1 VITLGRTERRVV
13 FAILVTAI
21 LPLLAS
27 MGLAGTIIRRVAST
41 AFQPEFGQQ
50 LERSLGV
57 YAELVKS
64 MKRGMRAEAKA
75 LLAEHRTQWLR
86 DREDSEKIGQSFD
99 QLLQSPSSI
108 HALALRDDEG
118 LSRIQRARTPMLD
131 EKRYR
136 PFVVSLPL
144 RARPAEGED
153 DGLQFV
159 VVFAAERT
167 RLDEM
172 ESAQRFTQVYR
183 RLERDQRTIYLD
195 RPYLIVFALLLG
207 ATVLLATI
215 SGILVVGPVNRRI
228 KQLAEATRPVAG
240 GDLSVRVEA
249 DGQDELSALA
259 RAFNHMLE
267 ALERSRARIE
277 FLQRLGQWQT
287 MARRLAHEI
296 KNPLTPIQLAVE
308 ECHQRYDGGNE
319 AFSGLLNTTREI
331 VVEEVAS
338 LRRLVTEFSNFA
350 RLPQADLVIADLA
363 DFIRD
368 QRTRLDAEAL
378 PDGVAMSV
386 KLEEGPMPL
395 ALDRTMLHRALV
407 NLVANA
413 AQAALANG
421 GGAVRVDVRRDGDTY
436 VVDVEDD
443 GAGVADD
450 MKTAVFEPYV
460 TSKTDG
466 TGLGLTIVKKI
477 ILDHGGAIA
486 VCASAQLGGACFRI
500 RLPIS
505 GSDASEVALTQS
517 VVASVR
523 P

>member
-1 VITLGRTERRVV
+1 MITLGRTERRVV

-86 DREDSEKIGQSFD
+86 DRKDPEKIGRAFD
-99 QLLQSPSSI
+99 QLLDSPSRI

-118 LSRIQRARTPMLD
+118 LSRIRRARTDSLD

-136 PFVVSLPL
+136 PFSVSLPL
-144 RARPAEGED
+144 RARPKEGAD
-153 DGLQFV
+153 DELQLV

-249 DGQDELSALA
+249 EGQDELSALA

-277 FLQRLGQWQT
+277 FLQRIGQWQT

-319 AFSGLLNTTREI
+319 AFGELLNTTREI

-350 RLPQADLVIADLA
+350 RLPQADLRAADLA
-363 DFIRD
+363 DFIRE
-368 QRTRLDAEAL
+368 QRARLDAEAL
-378 PDGVAMSV
+378 PDGVELTV
-386 KLEEGPMPL
+386 ELEDGAMPL

-413 AQAALANG
+413 AQAALANA
-421 GGAVRVDVRRDGDTY
+421 GGAVRVDVRRDGDAY

-443 GAGVADD
+443 GPGVADD
-450 MKTAVFEPYV
+450 MKTAIFEPYV
-460 TSKTDG
+460 TSKADG

-477 ILDHGGAIA
+477 VLDHGGVIA
-486 VCASAQLGGACFRI
+486 VRASAKLGGACFRI

-517 VVASVR
+517 VAAPVR
-523 P
+523 S